1 MGERMTVSENRRKVG
16 INVSI
21 PFKHI
26 ETIDSKARSLNMKRS
41 NYIWSLIKKDLD
53 LDERD

>member
-1 MGERMTVSENRRKVG
+1 MTISDENRKIG

-26 ETIDSKARSLNMKRS
+26 SSIDRKAKELGYSKRS
-41 NYIWSLIKKDLD
+41 NYIWSLIKKDLN
-53 LDERD
+53 LQ

>member
-1 MGERMTVSENRRKVG
+1 MTVSDANRKIG

-26 ETIDSKARSLNMKRS
+26 KTIDAKAKGEGFSKRS
-41 NYIWSLIKKDLD
+41 NYIWNLIRKDLN
-53 LDERD
+53 LDE